1 MAIANS
7 DILLFLP
14 HQNPFSDSAAARGV
28 IRNTAHASGAIS
40 PIFTAAL
47 ASAAIIEM
55 LSSEAGDTRTVTIKG
70 RLATGAYSQEDVV
83 LNGTTVVQTA
93 VAYLWLLSV
102 EVSATHATRTVT
114 VRHGTSD
121 ATVLTIPPL
130 YKQKRCLFPNAVS
143 DPSNAVDRYELVYVE
158 NISAQAA
165 VGFGMKIKTDASGKH
180 ALGVA
185 PATGDIAEVT
195 TGEPRKSAPS
205 SVTFVTDNSVVT
217 LPSGASLN
225 AGAHWGY
232 YVRQGLAANN
242 AYIGVAITLTPSWSD
257 AA

>member
-130 YKQKRCLFPNAVS
+130 L
-143 DPSNAVDRYELVYVE
+143 
-158 NISAQAA
+158 
-165 VGFGMKIKTDASGKH
+165 
-180 ALGVA
+180 
-185 PATGDIAEVT
+185 
-195 TGEPRKSAPS
+195 
-205 SVTFVTDNSVVT
+205 
-217 LPSGASLN
+217 SLI
-225 AGAHWGY
+225 H
-232 YVRQGLAANN
+232 
-242 AYIGVAITLTPSWSD
+242 I
-257 AA
+257 

>member
-1 MAIANS
+1 MAISNS
-7 DILLFLP
+7 EILLFLP
-14 HQNPFSDSAAARGV
+14 HQNPFSDTASARGV

-40 PIFTAAL
+40 PIFVGPL

-55 LSSEAGDTRTVTIKG
+55 VSSEAGDVRTVTIKG

-93 VAYLWLLSV
+93 VAYLWILSV
-102 EVSATHATRTVT
+102 EVSATHATRTVSI
-114 VRHGTSD
+114 RHGSSD
-121 ATVLTIPPL
+121 TVVVTIPPL

-143 DPSNAVDRYELVYVE
+143 DPSNPVSRYELVYVE
-158 NISAQAA
+158 NVSAQAA

-180 ALGVA
+180 AIGVA
-185 PATGDIAEVT
+185 PASGDIAEVT

-205 SVTFVTDNSVVT
+205 SVTFVTDNSVVA

-225 AGAHWGY
+225 ATSHWGY
-232 YVRQGLAANN
+232 YIRQALSADG
-242 AYIGVAITLTPSWSD
+242 AYLGVPITLTPSWSD